1 MVKKGFA
8 LAISENYF
16 STGRHKTFYLASGP
30 EDGPLLVMTHGWPEL
45 SLSWRHQ
52 LKYFGAKGYRVIAPD
67 MRGYGRSSRYE
78 RHADYS
84 QEEIVLDMCELF
96 ESLGKQSAV
105 WIGHDWGSP
114 VAWNMALHH
123 PEYVRAVASLCVPYG
138 FGGHPEKLGHAINRE
153 LYPVEQYPHG
163 QWDYQ
168 LFYYEDFELAQQQME
183 IDPYRMV
190 KLLFR
195 KGDPSGIGTIAG
207 TALTR
212 KNKGWF
218 GGSAV
223 VPDVDVDVDVVSEED
238 AQTFAKYLTKNSFFG
253 PNSWYVN
260 GEANEAFDAKEPDK
274 ELEMPVLFIHATYD
288 FVCDTTTT
296 KFAEPMRKQCSHLT
310 EKRIDSGH
318 WMAQEKPEEVNSF
331 IEEWLESLE

>member
-1 MVKKGFA
+1 M
-8 LAISENYF
+8 
-16 STGRHKTFYLASGP
+16 
-30 EDGPLLVMTHGWPEL
+30 MTHGWPEL

-260 GEANEAFDAKEPDK
+260 GEANEAFDAKEPNK

-318 WMAQEKPEEVNSF
+318 WMAQEKPEELNSF